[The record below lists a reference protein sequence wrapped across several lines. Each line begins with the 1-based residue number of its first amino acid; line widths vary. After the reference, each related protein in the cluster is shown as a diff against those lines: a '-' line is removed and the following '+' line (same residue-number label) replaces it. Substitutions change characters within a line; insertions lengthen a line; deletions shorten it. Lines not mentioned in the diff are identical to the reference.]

1 MLGGAF
7 REGEVGRTARSLVL
21 AASLL
26 AGLASCSSAPVALAP
41 ATTTTTVTSVTSTTA
56 TVSSTVVV
64 APASGPPHFLW
75 GYGDPL
81 LCGSPRPAETREAVD
96 ANRRLGPLALSASV
110 RHE

>member
-7 REGEVGRTARSLVL
+7 REREVGRTARSLVFV
-21 AASLL
+21 ASLL

-41 ATTTTTVTSVTSTTA
+41 ATTTTTVTSVTSTSTTA
-56 TVSSTVVV
+56 TVSTVSSTVVA

-96 ANRRLGPLALSASV
+96 ANRRLDPLALS
-110 RHE
+110 